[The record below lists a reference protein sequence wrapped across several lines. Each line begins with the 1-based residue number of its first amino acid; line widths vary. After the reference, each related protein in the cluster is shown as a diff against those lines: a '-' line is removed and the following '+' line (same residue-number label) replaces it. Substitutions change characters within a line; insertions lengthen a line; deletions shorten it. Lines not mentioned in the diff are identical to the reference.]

1 MSIAAKPAS
10 GVFDVERVRADFP
23 ILAQK
28 VHGKPLVYLDNAA
41 TSQKPRAVID
51 AMSGYYEGTNAN
63 IHRAVHLLSEQA
75 TEEYEAARATVQ
87 KFINAAS
94 PTEIIFVRGTTEGI
108 NLVAQT
114 YGRAQIHAGD
124 EVIVTDMEHHSDIVP
139 WQLLCEDR
147 GAKLR
152 VVPIND
158 RGELILEEYAKLL
171 GPKTKLVCV
180 THVSNALGTINPVRK
195 IVDMAHSHGIPV
207 LVDGAQAVP
216 HLKVDVQALDCDFYS
231 FSGHKVYG
239 PTGIGVLY
247 GKKALLEAMP
257 PYQGGGDMILS
268 VTFEKTTYNRLPY
281 KFEAGTPDIAGV
293 IGLGAALEYVGGLG
307 IENIAAHE
315 HELLDYATAAVS
327 SIPGLKI
334 IGTAREKAGVLSF
347 MLENIHPH
355 DIGTILD
362 REGIAIRT
370 GHHCSQPVMQRF
382 GVRFHRTRIVCHV
395 QHEARSRRA
404 GPRHRKGEGGFRL
417 MSDLRDL
424 YQDVILDHSK
434 APRNYREQP
443 AANHK
448 AEGFNPLCGDHFTI
462 FITLDG
468 DKIQDISFQGSGC
481 AISKASASMMTQTLK
496 GKTKAEAEEL
506 FTRFHNLVTGH
517 AENSANAKGEL
528 GKLAVFSGVSEFPV
542 RVKCATLAWHTL
554 NAALEGKQEANYD
567 GVAAT
572 IHELR
577 PIHHAEP
584 RVRRA

>member
-10 GVFDVERVRADFP
+10 GIFDVERVRADFP
-23 ILAQK
+23 ILEQK
-28 VHGKPLVYLDNAA
+28 IHGKPLVYLDNAA

-51 AMSGYYEGTNAN
+51 AISRYYEGTNAN
-63 IHRAVHLLSEQA
+63 IHRAVHHLSEQA
-75 TEEYEAARATVQ
+75 TEEYEAARKTAQ
-87 KFINAAS
+87 KFINAPS
-94 PTEIIFVRGTTEGI
+94 LSEIIFVRGTTEGI

-114 YGRAQIHAGD
+114 FGRAQIHAGD
-124 EVIVTDMEHHSDIVP
+124 EVVVTDMEHHSDIVP

-158 RGELILEEYAKLL
+158 RGELILDEYAKLL
-171 GPKTKLVCV
+171 GTKTKLVCV
-180 THVSNALGTINPVRK
+180 THVSNALGTINPVRQ
-195 IVDMAHSHGIPV
+195 IVDMAHSQGVPV

-216 HLKVDVQALDCDFYS
+216 HMKVDVQALDCDFYS

-307 IENIAAHE
+307 IEKIGAHE
-315 HELLDYATAAVS
+315 HDLLEYATAAVS

-347 MLENIHPH
+347 TLENIHPH

-370 GHHCSQPVMQRF
+370 GHHCSQPVMKRF
-382 GVRFHRTRIVCHV
+382 GVDST
-395 QHEARSRRA
+395 ARA
-404 GPRHRKGEGGFRL
+404 
-417 MSDLRDL
+417 
-424 YQDVILDHSK
+424 
-434 APRNYREQP
+434 
-443 AANHK
+443 
-448 AEGFNPLCGDHFTI
+448 
-462 FITLDG
+462 
-468 DKIQDISFQGSGC
+468 SF
-481 AISKASASMMTQTLK
+481 AMYNT
-496 GKTKAEAEEL
+496 
-506 FTRFHNLVTGH
+506 
-517 AENSANAKGEL
+517 
-528 GKLAVFSGVSEFPV
+528 
-542 RVKCATLAWHTL
+542 
-554 NAALEGKQEANYD
+554 KQEVDA
-567 GVAAT
+567 
-572 IHELR
+572 L
-577 PIHHAEP
+577 
-584 RVRRA
+584 VRGIEKVREVFA